1 MLYTVNIIILY
12 YNNYTV
18 LIQYIEGL
26 LTAGERD
33 SVERLCAN
41 VETRI
46 QVHVCMTLDCET
58 NSIKNT

>member
-1 MLYTVNIIILY
+1 MIQ
-12 YNNYTV
+12 YTV
-18 LIQYIEGL
+18 LIQHIEGL

-46 QVHVCMTLDCET
+46 KVYGM
-58 NSIKNT
+58 SG